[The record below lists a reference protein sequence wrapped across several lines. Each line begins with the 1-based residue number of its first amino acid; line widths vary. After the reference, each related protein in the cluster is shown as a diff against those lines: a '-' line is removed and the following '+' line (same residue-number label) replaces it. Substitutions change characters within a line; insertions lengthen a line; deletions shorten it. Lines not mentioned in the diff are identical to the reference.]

1 MAEGTRPSV
10 IRSPGVP
17 HLMTVV
23 LFCFS
28 GFALLLPVS
37 PQWALDGGA
46 DELGAGLVTAVLM
59 TMTVASQLCVKATL
73 RKLGWAR
80 TFALGALLLGL
91 PAPLQALSDNLWPIL
106 ATTALRGAGFG
117 IMTVCGA
124 TAVAALAPAG
134 RQGAAIGLYGLS
146 IALPQMILTPA
157 APALVAAFALPAIL
171 ACGILPVLALPFTP
185 GLGRALDAHSD
196 APDPEPCAPRTATTG
211 TGPAATL
218 RRILLPVVLL
228 LLVTVAGGAILTF
241 TPQFAGS
248 PGAAAGALVT
258 FTATAAVT
266 RWSCGVLADRVSARP
281 LNFGLLL
288 AACAGLGLV
297 AWTVRSGTAVLPG
310 LLAGLLLLGA
320 AYGGLQSVTLVQALN
335 RAGVENRH
343 TTSVVWNIGFDAG
356 TGLGS
361 LLLGLAAQVATFSVG
376 FLLMAAATAVAAAVT
391 LRTGGG
397 PAAPPSLPHAEGTAE
412 NTAKDPAQDRQDKK
426 RGTLSDC

>member
-23 LFCFS
+23 LCCFS

-59 TMTVASQLCVKATL
+59 TMTVVSQLCVKATL

-124 TAVAALAPAG
+124 TAVAALAPRG

-146 IALPQMILTPA
+146 IALPQMVLTPA
-157 APALVAAFALPAIL
+157 APALVAAFALPVIL

-185 GLGRALDAHSD
+185 ALGRALDAHAD
-196 APDPEPCAPRTATTG
+196 TPAPGPSAPRTAT
-211 TGPAATL
+211 AATL
-218 RRILLPVVLL
+218 RRILMPVILL

-241 TPQFAGS
+241 TPQFAGT

-258 FTATAAVT
+258 FTASAAVT
-266 RWSCGVLADRVSARP
+266 RWSCGVLADRFSARP

-288 AACAGLGLV
+288 AACVGLCLV
-297 AWTVRSGTAVLPG
+297 AWSVRSGTAVLPG

-320 AYGGLQSVTLVQALN
+320 AYGGLQSITLVQALN
-335 RAGVENRH
+335 RAGAENRH
-343 TTSVVWNIGFDAG
+343 TTSVAWNIGFDAG

-361 LLLGLAAQVATFSVG
+361 LLLGLAAQVATFSAG
-376 FLLMAAATAVAAAVT
+376 FLLMAAATAIAAALT
-391 LRTGGG
+391 LRSGDGSAT
-397 PAAPPSLPHAEGTAE
+397 PPSPRHAEGPAE
-412 NTAKDPAQDRQDKK
+412 GTPDKK

>member
-10 IRSPGVP
+10 KGTKPSVIRSPGIP
-17 HLMTVV
+17 PLMTVV
-23 LFCFS
+23 LCCFS

-46 DELGAGLVTAVLM
+46 DEFGAGLVTAVLIA
-59 TMTVASQLCVKATL
+59 MTVASQLCVKATL
-73 RKLGWAR
+73 RKLGWSR

-124 TAVAALAPAG
+124 TAVAALAPRG
-134 RQGAAIGLYGLS
+134 RQGAAIGVYGLS
-146 IALPQMILTPA
+146 IALPQLVLTPA

-185 GLGRALDAHSD
+185 ALGRALDANAD
-196 APDPEPCAPRTATTG
+196 TPAPGPSAPGPPSPSTATG
-211 TGPAATL
+211 ATL
-218 RRILLPVVLL
+218 RRILMPVTLL

-241 TPQFAGS
+241 TPQFAGT
-248 PGAAAGALVT
+248 PGAAAGALIT

-266 RWSCGVLADRVSARP
+266 RWSCGVLADRISTRP

-288 AACAGLGLV
+288 ASCAGLVLV
-297 AWTVRSGTAVLPG
+297 AWSVRSAPAVLPA
-310 LLAGLLLLGA
+310 LLGGLLLLGA
-320 AYGGLQSVTLVQALN
+320 AYGGLQSLTLVQALN
-335 RAGVENRH
+335 RAGTEHRH
-343 TTSVVWNIGFDAG
+343 TTSVAWNIGFDAG

-361 LLLGLAAQVATFSVG
+361 LLLGLAAQVATFSAG
-376 FLLMAAATAVAAAVT
+376 FLVMAVATAIAAALT
-391 LRTGGG
+391 LRPGGRS
-397 PAAPPSLPHAEGTAE
+397 ATPPSPRRAAGTPD
-412 NTAKDPAQDRQDKK
+412 TK
-426 RGTLSDC
+426 RDSLSDC

>member
-1 MAEGTRPSV
+1 MAEGTSPSVKGTRPSV

-17 HLMTVV
+17 PLMTVV
-23 LFCFS
+23 LCCFS

-46 DELGAGLVTAVLM
+46 DEFGAGLVTAVLM
-59 TMTVASQLCVKATL
+59 AMTVASQLCVKATL

-124 TAVAALAPAG
+124 TAVAALAPRG
-134 RQGAAIGLYGLS
+134 RQGAAIGVYGLS
-146 IALPQMILTPA
+146 IALPQVVLTPA

-171 ACGILPVLALPFTP
+171 ACGILPVLAIPFTP
-185 GLGRALDAHSD
+185 ALGRALDTHGD
-196 APDPEPCAPRTATTG
+196 APAPSAPGPSSPRTAT
-211 TGPAATL
+211 AATL
-218 RRILLPVVLL
+218 RRILMPVILL

-241 TPQFAGS
+241 TPQFAGT
-248 PGAAAGALVT
+248 PGAAAGALIT

-266 RWSCGVLADRVSARP
+266 RWGCGVAADRISTRP

-288 AACAGLGLV
+288 AACAGLVLV
-297 AWTVRSGTAVLPG
+297 AWSVRSDPAVLPA

-335 RAGVENRH
+335 RAGTEHRH
-343 TTSVVWNIGFDAG
+343 TTSVAWNIGFDAG

-361 LLLGLAAQVATFSVG
+361 LLLGLAAQVATFSAG
-376 FLLMAAATAVAAAVT
+376 FLVMAVATAIAAALT
-391 LRTGGG
+391 LRPRGRSTT
-397 PAAPPSLPHAEGTAE
+397 PPSPRRAAGTPD
-412 NTAKDPAQDRQDKK
+412 TK
-426 RGTLSDC
+426 RDSLSDC

>member
-17 HLMTVV
+17 HLMAVV

-46 DELGAGLVTAVLM
+46 DEFGAGLVTAVLM

-146 IALPQMILTPA
+146 IALPQMVLTPA

-185 GLGRALDAHSD
+185 GLGRALDAHTETP
-196 APDPEPCAPRTATTG
+196 APAPGPSASRTATV
-211 TGPAATL
+211 ATL
-218 RRILLPVVLL
+218 RRILMPVVLL

-266 RWSCGVLADRVSARP
+266 RWSCGVLADRFSARP
-281 LNFGLLL
+281 LNFSLLL
-288 AACAGLGLV
+288 AACAGLSLV
-297 AWTVRSGTAVLPG
+297 AWAVRSGPAVLPG

-343 TTSVVWNIGFDAG
+343 TTSVAWNIGFDAG

-361 LLLGLAAQVATFSVG
+361 LLLGLAAQVSTFSVG
-376 FLLMAAATAVAAAVT
+376 FLLMAVATAIAAVVT

-397 PAAPPSLPHAEGTAE
+397 PATPPSPPQTDGATGATPD
-412 NTAKDPAQDRQDKK
+412 KQQDKK

>member
-17 HLMTVV
+17 PLMTVV
-23 LFCFS
+23 LCCFS

-46 DELGAGLVTAVLM
+46 DEFGAGLVTAVLM

-124 TAVAALAPAG
+124 TAVAALAPRG
-134 RQGAAIGLYGLS
+134 RQGAAIGVYGLS
-146 IALPQMILTPA
+146 IALPQVVLTPA

-171 ACGILPVLALPFTP
+171 VCGILPVLALPFTP
-185 GLGRALDAHSD
+185 ALGRALDAHAD
-196 APDPEPCAPRTATTG
+196 APAPGPSSAPRKAT
-211 TGPAATL
+211 AATL
-218 RRILLPVVLL
+218 RRILTPVILL

-241 TPQFAGS
+241 TPQFAGT

-266 RWSCGVLADRVSARP
+266 RWGCGVLADRFSARP

-297 AWTVRSGTAVLPG
+297 AWAVRSGPAVLPA

-335 RAGVENRH
+335 RAGAENRH
-343 TTSVVWNIGFDAG
+343 TTSVAWNIGFDAG

-361 LLLGLAAQVATFSVG
+361 LLLGLAAQVATFSAG
-376 FLLMAAATAVAAAVT
+376 FLLMAVATGVAAALT
-391 LRTGGG
+391 LRSGGSS
-397 PAAPPSLPHAEGTAE
+397 PTPPSPRRAAGTPGR
-412 NTAKDPAQDRQDKK
+412 KP
-426 RGTLSDC
+426 GSLSDCQ

>member
-1 MAEGTRPSV
+1 M
-10 IRSPGVP
+10 P
-17 HLMTVV
+17 HLMVVV

-46 DELGAGLVTAVLM
+46 DEFGAGLVTAVLM

-146 IALPQMILTPA
+146 IALPQMLLTPA

-185 GLGRALDAHSD
+185 GLGRALDAP
-196 APDPEPCAPRTATTG
+196 APEP
-211 TGPAATL
+211 GPAAPRKATADTL
-218 RRILLPVVLL
+218 RRILMPVVLL

-266 RWSCGVLADRVSARP
+266 RWSCGVLADRFSARP
-281 LNFGLLL
+281 LNFSLLL
-288 AACAGLGLV
+288 AACAGLCLV
-297 AWTVRSGTAVLPG
+297 AWAVRSGPVVLPG
-310 LLAGLLLLGA
+310 LLGGLLLLGA

-335 RAGVENRH
+335 RAGVEHRH
-343 TTSVVWNIGFDAG
+343 TTSVAWNIGFDAG

-361 LLLGLAAQVATFSVG
+361 LLLGLAAQVATFSFG
-376 FLLMAAATAVAAAVT
+376 FLLMAAATAIAAVVT

-397 PAAPPSLPHAEGTAE
+397 PATPPSPPCAEGATGV
-412 NTAKDPAQDRQDKK
+412 TPDKKQDKN

>member
-1 MAEGTRPSV
+1 MAEGTSPSVKGTRPSV

-17 HLMTVV
+17 PLMTVV
-23 LFCFS
+23 LCCFS

-46 DELGAGLVTAVLM
+46 DEFGAGLVTAVLM

-91 PAPLQALSDNLWPIL
+91 PAPLQALSDDLWPIL

-124 TAVAALAPAG
+124 TAVAALAPRG
-134 RQGAAIGLYGLS
+134 RQGAAIGVYGLS
-146 IALPQMILTPA
+146 IALPQVVLTPA

-185 GLGRALDAHSD
+185 ALGRALDDAHAD
-196 APDPEPCAPRTATTG
+196 TPAPGPSAPAPSSPRTAT
-211 TGPAATL
+211 AATL
-218 RRILLPVVLL
+218 RRILMPVIVL

-241 TPQFAGS
+241 TPQFAGT
-248 PGAAAGALVT
+248 PGAAAGALIT
-258 FTATAAVT
+258 FTATAAIT
-266 RWSCGVLADRVSARP
+266 RWGCGVAADRISTRP

-288 AACAGLGLV
+288 AACTGLVLV
-297 AWTVRSGTAVLPG
+297 AWSVRSDPAVLPA
-310 LLAGLLLLGA
+310 LLGGLLLLGA
-320 AYGGLQSVTLVQALN
+320 AYGGLQSITLVQALN
-335 RAGVENRH
+335 RAGTEHRH
-343 TTSVVWNIGFDAG
+343 TTSVAWNIGFDAG

-361 LLLGLAAQVATFSVG
+361 LLLGLAAQVATFSAG
-376 FLLMAAATAVAAAVT
+376 FLIMAVATAIAAALT
-391 LRTGGG
+391 LRPGGRSST
-397 PAAPPSLPHAEGTAE
+397 PPSPRRAAGTPD
-412 NTAKDPAQDRQDKK
+412 TK
-426 RGTLSDC
+426 RDSLSDC

>member
-1 MAEGTRPSV
+1 MAEGTTPSV
-10 IRSPGVP
+10 IRSRGVP
-17 HLMTVV
+17 PLMVVV

-46 DELGAGLVTAVLM
+46 DEFGAGLVTAVLM
-59 TMTVASQLCVKATL
+59 AMTVVSQLCVKATL

-146 IALPQMILTPA
+146 IALPQVVLTPA

-185 GLGRALDAHSD
+185 ALGRALDAD
-196 APDPEPCAPRTATTG
+196 TPAPGPSAPRTAT
-211 TGPAATL
+211 AATL
-218 RRILLPVVLL
+218 RRILMPVVLL

-248 PGAAAGALVT
+248 PAAAAGALVT

-266 RWSCGVLADRVSARP
+266 RWSCGVLADRFSARP

-288 AACAGLGLV
+288 AACAGLCLV
-297 AWTVRSGTAVLPG
+297 AWAVRSGPAVLPG
-310 LLAGLLLLGA
+310 LLGGLLLLGA

-335 RAGVENRH
+335 RAGTEHRH
-343 TTSVVWNIGFDAG
+343 TTSVAWNIGFDAG

-361 LLLGLAAQVATFSVG
+361 LLLGLAAQVATFSFG
-376 FLLMAAATAVAAAVT
+376 FLLMAAATAVAAVVT

-397 PAAPPSLPHAEGTAE
+397 PATPPSPPHAEGTTE
-412 NTAKDPAQDRQDKK
+412 TTQDTRRDKN